1 MDDFT
6 PPKDNLEDAQ
16 IKFQRL
22 CEMANDIEV
31 NGAQGSDS
39 VAHQIVLSGVLKSE
53 NEFLNDILEQALF
66 DENHTE
72 LFKTIIAGVLGNKKK
87 VAPLIKL
94 VHEIFPEEVLFD
106 EEKAQRDSL
115 LLAADAIVSA
125 LCSQSHSKESC
136 ISALHKLYV
145 ASCLEKND
153 FPLAD
158 KLLQQFINTL
168 PGKSEEI
175 DNMLISVVKDK
186 TMEINP
192 KLVAIEILTR
202 SKGGDVFE
210 HLEDIMLNIQEYAR
224 DQKETLYLLDVITKA
239 ISAML
244 TQGVGVKYDEV
255 LSVLNNLQFVLN
267 SDSQN
272 LLAIINRIESRIKD
286 INDMYNRVN

>member
-31 NGAQGSDS
+31 HGAQGSDS

-72 LFKTIIAGVLGNKKK
+72 LLKTIIAGILGNKKK
-87 VAPLIKL
+87 VAPLIRL
-94 VHEIFPEEVLFD
+94 VHEIFPDEFIFD
-106 EEKAQRDSL
+106 EQKSQKDSL
-115 LLAADAIVSA
+115 LLASDAIVGA
-125 LCSQSHSKESC
+125 LCQQYHSKEAC
-136 ISALHKLYV
+136 ISALYKVYV
-145 ASCLEKND
+145 AACLEKND

-175 DNMLISVVKDK
+175 DKMLLSVVKDK

-210 HLEDIMLNIQEYAR
+210 HLEDIMLNIQEYAN

-244 TQGVGVKYDEV
+244 TQGVGVRYDEV

-267 SDSQN
+267 SDSNN

-286 INDMYNRVN
+286 INEMHNRVN